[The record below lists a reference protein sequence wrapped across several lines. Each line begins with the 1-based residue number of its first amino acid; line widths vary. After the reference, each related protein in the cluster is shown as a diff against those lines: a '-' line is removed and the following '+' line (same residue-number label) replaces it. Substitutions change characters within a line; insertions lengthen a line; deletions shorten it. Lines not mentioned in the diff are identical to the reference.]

1 MPDAELVEQDADR
14 WQGVFWVVAL
24 VVSMMLADLVEFG
37 GIGGAGGVG
46 GFGGGSYVGGT
57 RCRYGVAL
65 GHGLQSR
72 VMCNWTCCLARSW
85 VAQPHTCVLASLC
98 RGLNTTRFAAAAI

>member
-14 WQGVFWVVAL
+14 WQGLFLVVAL

-46 GFGGGSYVGGT
+46 GLVVV
-57 RCRYGVAL
+57 RMWAAL
-65 GHGLQSR
+65 GAGMAWPSG
-72 VMCNWTCCLARSW
+72 MGYSLA
-85 VAQPHTCVLASLC
+85 
-98 RGLNTTRFAAAAI
+98 